1 MSVCCRVISGD
12 GIDDEDGELKG
23 KDEREFRTH
32 AEHEKNR
39 ITWNVERRH
48 FLDSGASKMCV

>member
-1 MSVCCRVISGD
+1 MISGD

-48 FLDSGASKMCV
+48 FLDSGSSKMCV